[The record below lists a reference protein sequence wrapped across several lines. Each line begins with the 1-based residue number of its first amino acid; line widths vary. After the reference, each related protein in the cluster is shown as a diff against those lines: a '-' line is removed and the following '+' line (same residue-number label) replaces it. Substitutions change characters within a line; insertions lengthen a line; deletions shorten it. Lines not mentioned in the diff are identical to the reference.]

1 MSRNVRFVLPLIILI
16 LIAGS
21 TQYSACSSRD
31 TGDTGADAEGTEQ
44 LVEFSHDYFSPS
56 ELTIN
61 AGDTVTFRNLA
72 SMNHPLFNEE
82 AGLDT
87 GAFPKGEY
95 SFTFDA
101 QGTYTVTNTVH
112 GTTMTV
118 VVR

>member
-1 MSRNVRFVLPLIILI
+1 MKRISLKYALVLASLISII
-16 LIAGS
+16 LIAGC
-21 TQYSACSSRD
+21 TQ
-31 TGDTGADAEGTEQ
+31 GADTEGTEN
-44 LVEFSHDYFSPS
+44 LVELSHTYFSPS

-61 AGDTVTFRNLA
+61 AGDTVTFRNLELM
-72 SMNHPLFNEE
+72 SHPLFNEE

-87 GAFPKGEY
+87 GAFLKGEY

-101 QGTYTVTNTVH
+101 PGTYTVTNAAH